1 MKVSAVISRPD
12 IRIDS
17 TNKSAIVSGA
27 VISAGIILGA
37 ALYVFAKDSLTG
49 DLFDYFISFS
59 VDFSNKNKPE
69 IISGLI
75 MQNIIYFVLM
85 LIFGTSVIGSPA
97 VYFLSLLKTSGLGL
111 LIAYIYDCYALKGI
125 EYCLLVM
132 FPGKFLLIFAMVLL
146 TQNCSHMSTG
156 IYQCIKNTESRGADI
171 RKFSAR
177 SVLIL
182 IILLISSLVDFVA
195 LISFS
200 SLFDFS

>member
-17 TNKSAIVSGA
+17 TNKSALVSSA
-27 VISAGIILGA
+27 VISFGIILGA
-37 ALYVFAKDSLTG
+37 LLYVFANDSLTG

-85 LIFGTSVIGSPA
+85 LIFGTSVIGTPA

-132 FPGKFLLIFAMVLL
+132 FPGKFLLIFAMVL
-146 TQNCSHMSTG
+146 
-156 IYQCIKNTESRGADI
+156 
-171 RKFSAR
+171 
-177 SVLIL
+177 
-182 IILLISSLVDFVA
+182 
-195 LISFS
+195 
-200 SLFDFS
+200 